1 MTSPPV
7 KKRNSKRARVL
18 LVVQGLGIGGTERAA
33 ATYASLYARIGC
45 DVTVYGIYSGGP
57 IQAMLEVEGICAVSG
72 FPAITDLLSAAKIHE
87 YDLIHVNAGGP
98 YDPVVDTI
106 LSALKGPTTRVI
118 QTNVFARSDYGPPGN
133 LVDLELLI
141 SFAGH
146 WKWSAHSRSS
156 QRKRPAAILPYLV
169 PEERFYLPSLEQQS
183 AARKHLGV
191 PVDVPVFGR
200 IGQPSM
206 NKWDP
211 RLVEVC
217 VSIVKQIANAHFVFV
232 GCPPTLKAR
241 LERKTRL
248 RNKISFFP
256 PSASDQELQLAYSA
270 MDVFLHLSRI
280 GESFG
285 LVLVEAAQTGLPIA
299 TLATPLKDD
308 AQGEIVGRMHAGA
321 EAWTTK
327 RLASLAIQL
336 AGQARADNS
345 LRCRIS
351 LQANRCFGASF
362 QIESFE
368 TFFNE
373 VMSLDANKLA
383 SRSFCNA
390 TDQQSGSCLVKHAET
405 MRLERQAEV
414 LRRRG
419 ILYWLAFQI
428 LYLPR
433 VYRFYRK
440 LQERRYL
447 ARQRE
452 RASEIRRLLAPL
464 LA

>member
-1 MTSPPV
+1 MTLPPAM
-7 KKRNSKRARVL
+7 KRHSKRARVL
-18 LVVQGLGIGGTERAA
+18 VIVQGLGIGGTERTA
-33 ATYASLYARIGC
+33 ATYACLYRRIGC

-57 IQAMLEVEGICAVSG
+57 IQATLEAEDVCAVSG
-72 FPAITDLLSAAKIHE
+72 FPSIRELSNAAKGSE

-98 YDPVVDTI
+98 FDPVVDTI
-106 LSALKGPTTRVI
+106 LCALKGARTRVI
-118 QTNVFARSDYGPPGN
+118 QTNVFARSDYGPPSS

-141 SFAGH
+141 SFAGF

-156 QRKRPAAILPYLV
+156 QRKRPAAVLPYLV
-169 PEERFYLPSLEQQS
+169 PEERFYPPSLEQQS

-191 PVDVPVFGR
+191 PADGPVFGR
-200 IGQPSM
+200 IGQPGM

-211 RLVEVC
+211 RLVKVC
-217 VSIVKQIANAHFVFV
+217 ISIVNQVANAHFVFV
-232 GCPPTLKAR
+232 GCPPALKAG
-241 LERKTRL
+241 LERQVRL

-256 PSASDQELQLAYSA
+256 PTASDQELQLAYSA

-285 LVLVEAAQTGLPIA
+285 LVLVEAAQAGLPIA

-308 AQGEIVGRMHAGA
+308 AQGEIVRRMDAGA

-373 VMSLDANKLA
+373 VMSLGANKLA
-383 SRSFCNA
+383 NRAFCNA

-433 VYRFYRK
+433 VYRFYRRI
-440 LQERRYL
+440 QERRYL

-452 RASEIRRLLAPL
+452 RASEIRRLLAPP